1 MASLL
6 TKKGT
11 YKNPPWFKSQ
21 PFKKGKPGYGSQI
34 MAIILIAIL
43 AMILYF

>member
-1 MASLL
+1 MASLID
-6 TKKGT
+6 KKGT

-34 MAIILIAIL
+34 MAIVLIAII
-43 AMILYF
+43 AMILYY